1 MPDCSNHKEIYVLIK
16 TGFYFILFLMDFCCK
31 VEHAEIIP
39 TEDQNNAGE
48 VSKEL
53 LSAPNPNSPVCSE
66 CFEGH
71 GKRKQ
76 R

>member
-1 MPDCSNHKEIYVLIK
+1 MN
-16 TGFYFILFLMDFCCK
+16 FCCK

-53 LSAPNPNSPVCSE
+53 FPPNPNSPVCSE